1 MRGGGSHLGPVAAPL
16 GRPAWRGERPEQCC
30 GHPRVRVLVAALG
43 GLALLPARCS
53 SPHRTSGLGPRGHG
67 WGAAVSPSV
76 AITVIGRARRARAYP
91 RARRGDPVPPGRLA
105 ASPMGP
111 QTTHRPA
118 GMRAR
123 ARSIAVFTL
132 SIVRLLRW
140 LRSHRN
146 CATRQSGESTLLQPF
161 SAQKSLE
168 TGGKG
173 FKKLRGASKELRKGC
188 V

>member
-1 MRGGGSHLGPVAAPL
+1 MPLALAPPMRGGGSHLGPVTATL
-16 GRPAWRGERPEQCC
+16 GRPAWRGERPELRR
-30 GHPRVRVLVAALG
+30 GRPPVRVLVAAL
-43 GLALLPARCS
+43 ALSPARCS

-132 SIVRLLRW
+132 LVVSIVLRW

-161 SAQKSLE
+161 SA
-168 TGGKG
+168 
-173 FKKLRGASKELRKGC
+173 ASG
-188 V
+188 